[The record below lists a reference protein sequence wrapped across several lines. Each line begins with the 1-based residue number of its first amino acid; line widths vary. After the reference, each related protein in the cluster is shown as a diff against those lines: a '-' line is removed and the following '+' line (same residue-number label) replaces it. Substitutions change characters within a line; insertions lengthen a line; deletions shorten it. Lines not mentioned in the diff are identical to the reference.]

1 MPSKFPPQVKKQVW
15 RISANTAKKN
25 EGDWVS
31 RYNEDPRKFDALF
44 MFHPQY
50 NYINKVVTDYT
61 AIPLLHD
68 IFKDGKLVYD
78 QPSLDEIKKI
88 LC

>member
-1 MPSKFPPQVKKQVW
+1 
-15 RISANTAKKN
+15 
-25 EGDWVS
+25 
-31 RYNEDPRKFDALF
+31 

-78 QPSLDEIKKI
+78 QPSLDEIKNSVLTTLMVYGMNI
-88 LC
+88 SVA